1 MNRRER
7 VLKAINF
14 EEPDTVPIGE
24 LAIDLGLMEKIL
36 GVKHEITYSSQS
48 ALVPDRE
55 NERAL

>member
-1 MNRRER
+1 MLAKNMNRRER

-36 GVKHEITYSSQS
+36 GVKQIVIT
-48 ALVPDRE
+48 
-55 NERAL
+55 